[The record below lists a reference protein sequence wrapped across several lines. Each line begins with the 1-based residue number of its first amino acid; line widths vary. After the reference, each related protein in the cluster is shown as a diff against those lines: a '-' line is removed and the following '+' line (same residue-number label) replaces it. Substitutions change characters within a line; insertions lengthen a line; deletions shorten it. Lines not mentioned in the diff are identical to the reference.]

1 MGEMALAL
9 AAADLVVTRAGAN
22 TIAELGVLGKPTVL
36 IPNYEMAG
44 HQVENARVLSRIGAA
59 RVLDGSTLTTAKLV
73 GELKRIFGDPE
84 EQKRLGVAIQAFGNK
99 DAAMSLARVIL
110 KAGGAGERAP
120 QVQKPNIE
128 DKS

>member
-1 MGEMALAL
+1 
-9 AAADLVVTRAGAN
+9 
-22 TIAELGVLGKPTVL
+22 
-36 IPNYEMAG
+36 MAG
-44 HQVENARVLSRIGAA
+44 HQVENAKCSLKAGGGA
-59 RVLDGSTLTTAKLV
+59 RVLDGSTLDYGNSLV